1 MLFPGSVYFGY
12 NIQEY
17 LFGGLIT
24 PPPPSSLALDLLALI
39 SYIYFYG
46 NVECNVPGDLVN

>member
-24 PPPPSSLALDLLALI
+24 PPPPSSLALDLLALFF
-39 SYIYFYG
+39 SYYSPVTMW
-46 NVECNVPGDLVN
+46 NVMYPGIW